1 MVNVISVGA
10 NPTPIWGMTNRVRT
24 QRISQ
29 TMLAPA
35 VDGDDHGLI
44 LANDDY
50 VIDPLLLT
58 YAQEQ
63 SSLLLIRDGVPVL
76 AKLGDASQRPPV
88 EAAMR
93 GEPLPTDASIEQLV
107 IDDQFTLYNRRL
119 RKRVRPMMMRL
130 EPSTVRAVERETYFG
145 AYKGVTDLLTKYLWP
160 EWALV
165 LTRLAASLGMSPNLV
180 TAIGLANCIAATA
193 CFWFGSYWL
202 GMAFALVFMVLDT
215 VDGKLAR
222 CTITSTKAGS
232 RFDHRIDLIHPPFW
246 WLAWA
251 YGLTTWNLT
260 LSPPLFAA
268 TAAAL
273 VVGYVIDRIIERR
286 FIKRNGFHIHV
297 WQRLDSDFRLI
308 GARRNPNMVILFA
321 AMLFRRPDIG
331 IVAVAIWTILSL
343 AFHAVRFLQAEMQRA
358 KGLELRSWLS

>member
-1 MVNVISVGA
+1 MVNVVSVGA

-24 QRISQ
+24 QRICQ
-29 TMLAPA
+29 TILEPSSDSG
-35 VDGDDHGLI
+35 DGSLI

-58 YAQEQ
+58 YAQERPA
-63 SSLLLIRDGVPVL
+63 LMLIRDGIPVL
-76 AKLGDASQRPPV
+76 AKLGDPGQRPLV
-88 EAAMR
+88 EAAMH
-93 GEPLPTDASIEQLV
+93 GEPLPADPSIERVV

-119 RKRVRPMMMRL
+119 RKRVHPIVMRL
-130 EPSTVRAVERETYFG
+130 EPSTVRAIERETYFG

-165 LTRLAASLGMSPNLV
+165 LTRLAASLGMSPNFV
-180 TAIGLANCIAATA
+180 TAIGLANCIAATL
-193 CFWFGSYWL
+193 CFWFGSYWP
-202 GMAFALVFMVLDT
+202 GMAFALIFMVLDT

-222 CTITSTKAGS
+222 CTITSSKAGS

-251 YGLTTWNLT
+251 HGLTAWNLG
-260 LSPPLFAA
+260 LSPPLFAV

-273 VVGYVIDRIIERR
+273 VIGYVIDRIIERR

-308 GARRNPNMVILFA
+308 GARRNPNMVILFVA
-321 AMLFRRPDIG
+321 TLFRRPDIG
-331 IVAVAIWTILSL
+331 ILAVAIWTILSL
-343 AFHAVRFLQAEMQRA
+343 AFHAARFIQAERQRA